1 MTLSIGELAAR
12 TGVSVPTLRMWEA
25 RHGFPVPDR
34 LPGGHRR
41 YAESDV
47 EILRAALRGRESGLS
62 LAAALDRARAGA
74 AATPASIYA
83 GLRRERPDL
92 RPTTFPKR
100 TLNALSHAFEDEACS
115 RAERPLLFGAFQ
127 RERFYRAAERRWR
140 ELATAAELAIVFADF
155 PRPRRVPGDPI
166 EVPVDRSE
174 PLMREWVIV
183 CDGPGFAACL
193 AAWEVPEAAA
203 PPDAQRRFEAI
214 WTTEP
219 GVVRSAALIAWRL
232 ARAALDG
239 LPETADA
246 LAQPPADP
254 ADAARRAAELANRM
268 LAYVTT
274 A

>member
-1 MTLSIGELAAR
+1 VSLSIGRLAAR

-25 RHGFPVPDR
+25 RHGFPVPER
-34 LPGGHRR
+34 LAGGHRR

-47 EILRAALRGRESGLS
+47 EILRAALRARESGLS
-62 LAAALDRARAGA
+62 LAAALDRARAA
-74 AATPASIYA
+74 AAGSPASIYA

-92 RPTTFPKR
+92 RPTAFPKR
-100 TLNALSHAFEDEACS
+100 TLTALAHAFEDEACS

-140 ELATAAELAIVFADF
+140 EFAAAAELAIVFADF
-155 PRPRRVPGDPI
+155 ARPRRVPGEPV

-174 PLMREWVIV
+174 PLTREWSIV

-193 AAWEVPEAAA
+193 AAWEVPEAVAQ
-203 PPDAQRRFEAI
+203 PDAQRRFEAI

-219 GVVRSAALIAWRL
+219 DAVRAAALIAWRL
-232 ARAALDG
+232 ARAALAE
-239 LPETADA
+239 LPETPDA
-246 LAQPPADP
+246 LARPPADP
-254 ADAARRAAELANRM
+254 ADAARRAADLANRM
-268 LAYVTT
+268 LAYVT

>member
-1 MTLSIGELAAR
+1 VSLSIGELAVR
-12 TGVSVPTLRMWEA
+12 TGVSVAALRMWEA
-25 RHGFPVPDR
+25 RHGFPEPER

-41 YAESDV
+41 YAERDV
-47 EILRAALRGRESGLS
+47 EILRAALRARESGLS
-62 LAAALDRARAGA
+62 LAAALERARVGGR
-74 AATPASIYA
+74 PGSLYA

-100 TLNALSHAFEDEACS
+100 TLVALAHAFEDEACS

-140 ELATAAELAIVFADF
+140 EFAAGAELTIVFADF
-155 PRPRRVPGDPI
+155 TRVRHVPGEPV
-166 EVPVDRSE
+166 EVPVERAE
-174 PLMREWVIV
+174 PLARDWAIV

-203 PPDAQRRFEAI
+203 PADGRRRFETI

-219 GVVRSAALIAWRL
+219 EAVRAAALIAWRL
-232 ARAALDG
+232 ARAALAG
-239 LPETADA
+239 LPESAAA

-254 ADAARRAAELANRM
+254 VDSGPHAVDLANRM
-268 LAYVTT
+268 LAYVT